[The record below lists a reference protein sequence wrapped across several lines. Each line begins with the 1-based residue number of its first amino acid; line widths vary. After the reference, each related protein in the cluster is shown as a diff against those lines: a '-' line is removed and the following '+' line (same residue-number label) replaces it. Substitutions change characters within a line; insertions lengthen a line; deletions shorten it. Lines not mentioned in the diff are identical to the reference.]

1 MGNGKKET
9 HQISKKRKNK
19 KRKNKKKM
27 DLKQIEV
34 RLPARENEC
43 GQIFWLL
50 KCFSKFFR
58 PST

>member
-43 GQIFWLL
+43 GQIV
-50 KCFSKFFR
+50 
-58 PST
+58 TIA